1 LIARI
6 LLLARYNLGSVFAC
20 QRTMQQA
27 EQEQKEKHKSPKKP
41 LFKRILKWLGVVAM
55 VIVTI
60 FGLAFG
66 YLYTHQDKIK
76 SAITETL
83 NAQLDAEVAVGSIAI
98 DFFSKFPEV
107 SVKFTSVRAQEAVE
121 NPKQSLFLFN
131 SIYVRFGIWDLIDGD
146 YTIRKLSFDQGEVN
160 LRILKNGE
168 NNWHFWKDGTGDSET
183 ETPAI
188 ALEDIEWNDAR
199 FRYIDEKL
207 KLRILVDVKNLS
219 ARGDFAKK
227 QFEALVNGKL
237 VLNDLTY
244 QSLDLADEVPVAGNV
259 LLNASAEH
267 TELTI
272 NKLAVGN
279 IGLSGEGEVNESN
292 QSWKLTAIDA
302 AIREWL
308 PLIPKAWRPKLDPGD
323 IGGKNSADVSISV
336 TDIATEV
343 IATARLQDA
352 SLNLDENNIQLR
364 NGRATATYRTV
375 ITKNK
380 TRSSLQINEA
390 NMQTRSGNIAFDLS
404 IDDLLAPTVS
414 MSSQLDLQLE
424 ELMQITRPGLIAEA
438 KGRVAGNFVYKER
451 FASWDDL
458 RSQAF
463 TRHTFSGKLEVSN
476 GRLRFENSNMLLKDI
491 SAEMQMRNRDLV
503 IDRLFLREGDS
514 EFLIDGWM
522 YNALYL
528 GANRPVPTLDVR
540 LQSEF
545 IDLNEVMKWQFPKR
559 SKADEKY
566 STERNK
572 PLAINF
578 KARLDVKHFSL
589 IRFDGYNLEA
599 EVWNDGLKIKG
610 KDVRFTGLDGT
621 VKGNFAWRTETNGY
635 HFWTKADLQGIDI
648 HQLFMGFEN
657 FGQEW
662 LLADNIY
669 GTGSTKLETSM
680 AFDKDLNFIP
690 ASFKLASDFT
700 ITNGRLVGYKPL
712 LSLSDY
718 VETKDLQD
726 VRFDKLE
733 NQITIANQVI
743 RIPQMEIKSSA
754 LNLLLLGRHS
764 FDQQIDYS
772 IRMALKDIIRK
783 KKPQKN
789 DLDDWIVEVETEDQ
803 PYIWVHVGCT
813 VDDPCLSLDR
823 EMMKKSVKEEWKQQG
838 EDIKNI
844 FKPTTPEEQ
853 AEDPT
858 KGELIFEW
866 EEEEPDTNKR

>member
-1 LIARI
+1 
-6 LLLARYNLGSVFAC
+6 
-20 QRTMQQA
+20 MQQA
-27 EQEQKEKHKSPKKP
+27 EQENNTIPAKP
-41 LFKRILKWLGVVAM
+41 LLKRIIKLLAIATAIVVLL
-55 VIVTI
+55 
-60 FGLAFG
+60 FSLAFA

-83 NAQLDAEVAVGSIAI
+83 NAQLATEVAVGSIAI

-131 SIYVRFGIWDLIDGD
+131 GIYVRFGIWDLIDGD

-160 LRILKNGE
+160 LRILKNGQ
-168 NNWHFWKDGTGDSET
+168 NNWHFWKDGNGENET
-183 ETPAI
+183 EAPAI

-207 KLRILVDVKNLS
+207 KLRILVDVKNLR
-219 ARGDFAKK
+219 AKGDFAEK

-244 QSLDLADEVPVAGNV
+244 RDLDLADEVPVDGNV
-259 LLNASAEH
+259 LLNTSAER

-272 NKLAVGN
+272 NKLIVGN
-279 IGLSGEGEVNESN
+279 IGLSGDGEINESN
-292 QSWKLTAIDA
+292 QSWKLSATDA

-308 PLIPKAWRPKLDPGD
+308 PLIPKAWRPKLDPSD
-323 IGGKNSADVSISV
+323 IGGKNSAELSISV
-336 TDIATEV
+336 TDNATEV
-343 IATARLQDA
+343 LATARLQDA
-352 SLNLDENNIQLR
+352 SLNLDKNNIQLR
-364 NGRATATYRTV
+364 NGQATASYRTV
-375 ITKNK
+375 ITNNK
-380 TRSSLQINEA
+380 TRSSLQINGA

-404 IDDLLAPTVS
+404 IDDLFAPSVN
-414 MSSQLDLQLE
+414 MSSRLDLQLE

-438 KGRVAGNFVYKER
+438 KGRVAGNFVYEER

-463 TRHTFSGKLEVSN
+463 THHTFSGKLDVSN
-476 GRLRFENSNMLLKDI
+476 GHLRFENSNMLLKDI
-491 SAEMQMRNRDLV
+491 SAELEMRNRDLV
-503 IDRLFLREGDS
+503 IDRLFLREGES

-528 GANRPVPTLDVR
+528 GSNRPVPTLDIR

-545 IDLNEVMKWQFPKR
+545 IDLNEVMNWQFPKR
-559 SKADEKY
+559 SEAEESYSAD
-566 STERNK
+566 RNK

-589 IRFDGYNLEA
+589 IRFDGYKLQA
-599 EVWNDGLKIKG
+599 EIWNDGLKIKG
-610 KDVRFTGLDGT
+610 KDVRFSGLDGT
-621 VKGNFAWRTETNGY
+621 VNGNFAWSTENTGY
-635 HFWTKADLQGIDI
+635 RFWTKASLAQIDI

-669 GTGSTKLETSM
+669 GTGSTQLETSM

-700 ITNGRLVGYKPL
+700 ITDGRLVGYKPL

-772 IRMALKDIIRK
+772 IRLALADIIRK
-783 KKPQKN
+783 KKPQKS
-789 DLDDWIVEVETEDQ
+789 DLDDWIVEAETQDQ

-813 VDDPCLSLDR
+813 IDDPCPSLDR
-823 EMMKKSVKEEWKQQG
+823 EMMKKGVKEEWKQQG

-844 FKPTTPEEQ
+844 FKPTPPEEKPK
-853 AEDPT
+853 DPT

>member
-1 LIARI
+1 
-6 LLLARYNLGSVFAC
+6 
-20 QRTMQQA
+20 MQQA
-27 EQEQKEKHKSPKKP
+27 EQEQNTIPAKP
-41 LFKRILKWLGVVAM
+41 LLKRIIKLLAIATAIVVLL
-55 VIVTI
+55 
-60 FGLAFG
+60 FSLAFA

-83 NAQLDAEVAVGSIAI
+83 NGQLDTEVAVGSIAI

-107 SVKFTSVRAQEAVE
+107 SVKFNSVRAQEAVE

-131 SIYVRFGIWDLIDGD
+131 GIYVRFGIWDLIDGD

-160 LRILKNGE
+160 LRVLKNGQ
-168 NNWHFWKDGTGDSET
+168 NNWHFWKDGTGETDT
-183 ETPAI
+183 ETPSI

-207 KLRILVDVKNLS
+207 QLRILVDVEALRAKGN
-219 ARGDFAKK
+219 FADK

-244 QSLDLADEVPVAGNV
+244 QDLDLADDVSVNGDV
-259 LLNASAEH
+259 LVNTSAEH
-267 TELTI
+267 TALTI
-272 NKLAVGN
+272 TKITVGG
-279 IGLSGEGEVNESN
+279 IDLSGDGEVNQQN
-292 QSWKLTAIDA
+292 QRWNLSATDA

-308 PLIPKAWRPKLDPGD
+308 PLIPKAWRPGIDPSD
-323 IGGKNSADVSISV
+323 IGGKNTAEVSISI
-336 TDIATEV
+336 TETATEV
-343 IATARLQDA
+343 IATSGLRDA
-352 SLNLDENNIQLR
+352 SLNLDEQHLQLR
-364 NGRATATYRTV
+364 NGSATTTYRTV
-375 ITKNK
+375 ITKSK
-380 TRSSLQINEA
+380 TRSSLQINGA
-390 NMQTRSGNIAFDLS
+390 KMQTRSGNIAFNLT
-404 IDDLLAPTVS
+404 IDDLLAPSVNMES
-414 MSSQLDLQLE
+414 RLDLQLE

-438 KGRVAGNFVYKER
+438 KGRVAGNFIYKER
-451 FASWDDL
+451 FGSWDDL

-463 TRHTFSGKLEVSN
+463 THHTFSGKLEVSN
-476 GRLRFENSNMLLKDI
+476 GHLRFENSNMLLKDI
-491 SAEMQMRNRDLV
+491 GAELEMRNRDLV

-559 SKADEKY
+559 IEAEENYSAD
-566 STERNK
+566 RNK

-578 KARLDVKHFSL
+578 KAKLDVKHFSL
-589 IRFDGYNLEA
+589 IRFDGYNLQA
-599 EVWNDGLKIKG
+599 KIWNDGLKIKG
-610 KDVRFTGLDGT
+610 KDVSFSGLDGS
-621 VKGNFAWRTETNGY
+621 VKGDFAWSTETTGY
-635 HFWTKADLQGIDI
+635 RFWTKANMAGIDI

-669 GTGSTKLETSM
+669 GFGTAQLETSM

-690 ASFKLASDFT
+690 ASFKLASDFA
-700 ITNGRLVGYKPL
+700 ITDGRLVGYKPL
-712 LSLSDY
+712 LSLSDW
-718 VETKDLQD
+718 VETKDLED
-726 VRFDKLE
+726 VRFDKLQ
-733 NQITIANQVI
+733 NQITVADQVI
-743 RIPQMEIKSSA
+743 SIPQMEIKSNA
-754 LNLLLLGRHS
+754 LDLLLLGRHS

-772 IRMALKDIIRK
+772 IRMALADVIKK
-783 KKPQKN
+783 KKPKKS
-789 DLDDWIVEVETEDQ
+789 DLDDWIVETETQDQ

-813 VDDPCLSLDR
+813 VADPCLSADR
-823 EMMKKSVKEEWKQQG
+823 EMLKKSVKEEWQQQG

-844 FKPTTPEEQ
+844 FKPTPPEEKPK
-853 AEDPT
+853 DPT